1 MKFIYAKLKKEF
13 KNFVVV
19 CCNLF
24 HISKKKKN
32 KLESATTFLILY
44 CNSVYARGIAEKI
57 QQWYM

>member
-19 CCNLF
+19 CRNLC
-24 HISKKKKN
+24 HISILKKT

-57 QQWYM
+57 QHW